1 MNNSNTQQSLDPRH
15 DPTASIRRKRLFMM
29 VSLMAL
35 VILFIAGFIIWQ
47 EFSTKFIAPPKET
60 MIQVNERSFSR
71 GDLVKLVRAQ
81 FKEAELYGTPFN
93 MGSDVFLALQEL
105 RDNEMLRVL
114 SPELEIS
121 VTEAEI
127 DEKIWQTFAP
137 DDDSSKGKSD
147 AQVRREFNEELGK
160 YLNWVQLN
168 EEEHRWIVESDL
180 LRLKAME
187 SISHL
192 VENPAEQVRLHRIV
206 MSAGDETDIMQ
217 SKLRGAIGDSRDPEH
232 IRLVLSGIVREFSRD
247 TDFSVRRNGGDL
259 GWIPAN
265 IMVEHEGYFWDLA
278 PGELSERAGFLDPTR
293 QEEFIYFVISER
305 NQNRELDQGD
315 FENLKEIALTNW
327 INDKTQEHQLKSE
340 FNSEI
345 YSWVIDQIRLA
356 ASPSNNQNVSSSDIP
371 LPIPTN

>member
-127 DEKIWQTFAP
+127 DEKIWLTFAP
-137 DDDSSKGKSD
+137 DDDSSKGKTD

-192 VENPAEQVRLHRIV
+192 VENPVEQVRLHRIV

-265 IMVEHEGYFWDLA
+265 IMVEHEGYFWDLT
-278 PGELSERAGFLDPTR
+278 PGALSERAGFLDPTR

-305 NQNRELDQGD
+305 NQSRELDPGD

>member
-127 DEKIWQTFAP
+127 DEKIWLTFAP
-137 DDDSSKGKSD
+137 DDDSSKGKTD

-192 VENPAEQVRLHRIV
+192 VKNPVEQVRLHRIV

-278 PGELSERAGFLDPTR
+278 PGALSERAGFLDPTR

-305 NQNRELDQGD
+305 NQSRELDPGD
-315 FENLKEIALTNW
+315 FEILKEIALTNW

>member
-1 MNNSNTQQSLDPRH
+1 
-15 DPTASIRRKRLFMM
+15 
-29 VSLMAL
+29 MAL

-127 DEKIWQTFAP
+127 DEKIWLTFAP
-137 DDDSSKGKSD
+137 DDDSSKGKTD

-192 VENPAEQVRLHRIV
+192 VENPVEQVRLHRIV

-265 IMVEHEGYFWDLA
+265 IMVEHEGYFWDLT
-278 PGELSERAGFLDPTR
+278 PGALSERAGFLDPTR